1 LIDGGGGSNSLSS
14 VIQLLLWLTETYA
27 ELFSRTVNILP
38 LSDRINQM
46 HSQTLNNLKLNSPD
60 IKFPDIHNEVY
71 DGQP

>member
-1 LIDGGGGSNSLSS
+1 MLTVLT
-14 VIQLLLWLTETYA
+14 VWLLTETYD

-46 HSQTLNNLKLNSPD
+46 HSQTLSNVKLTSPNV
-60 IKFPDIHNEVY
+60 KFPDLHMEVY

>member
-1 LIDGGGGSNSLSS
+1 MIDGGGGSNSLSS